1 MVWRQRPRASVIQIC
16 WIAPD
21 PSMSASVNVS
31 PGWMITNGET
41 FQPWPRSRAICAAG
55 PSVDMPPLP
64 FSPLKF
70 SGEIERDLALESL
83 ARLPRLRPRPLKSAI
98 QRLRLCLQKAAGGER
113 AHQRAG
119 AEGPG
124 RGLGGKA
131 DLVDER
137 AEFVRGDPHHVAR
150 QVGEALA
157 RSAPIGGRHVHRAEE
172 QHEAVRVLMLGSAGR
187 SDQLQRIAADA

>member
-16 WIAPD
+16 WIAPE

-55 PSVDMPPLP
+55 PSVDLPPAP
-64 FSPLKF
+64 FSPVKF
-70 SGEIERDLALESL
+70 SGEIERDFALESR

-98 QRLRLCLQKAAGGER
+98 RELRGVGREAARVQRK
-113 AHQRAG
+113 HQRAG

-124 RGLGGKA
+124 RRLGG
-131 DLVDER
+131 
-137 AEFVRGDPHHVAR
+137 
-150 QVGEALA
+150 
-157 RSAPIGGRHVHRAEE
+157 
-172 QHEAVRVLMLGSAGR
+172 
-187 SDQLQRIAADA
+187 